1 MREREKK
8 SDRERVR
15 QRERERKSDRVRERQ
30 YKLKGIINVP
40 TIDSEQSKSFSYHL
54 FHFD

>member
-1 MREREKK
+1 MTLSEREREREREKVTEK
-8 SDRERVR
+8 EKEKDREG
-15 QRERERKSDRVRERQ
+15 ERE

-40 TIDSEQSKSFSYHL
+40 TIDSEQSKSFSDHL

>member
-1 MREREKK
+1 MTLSEREREREKVTEK
-8 SDRERVR
+8 E
-15 QRERERKSDRVRERQ
+15 RERQ